1 MRGNWEEQAPA
12 FRLFC
17 WSAPTQTRVKHG
29 GGQVAVFFPRNFAMV
44 SRWKNYVLKIIV
56 ITLYTWII
64 SKGNGE
70 KIVCDDLQ
78 LGQYLFVN
86 LLVSF
91 RSKYVIVTWTV
102 CKLYKNVFSLT
113 LFRYFCPEPDI
124 DSATQ
129 AAVGCT
135 KNHTVQGKV

>member
-1 MRGNWEEQAPA
+1 
-12 FRLFC
+12 
-17 WSAPTQTRVKHG
+17 
-29 GGQVAVFFPRNFAMV
+29 MV

-56 ITLYTWII
+56 TVLCTWII

-70 KIVCDDLQ
+70 KIVCDGLQ

-91 RSKYVIVTWTV
+91 RSKYVIVTGTV
-102 CKLYKNVFSLT
+102 CKLYKNVFPLT
-113 LFRYFCPEPDI
+113 LFRYLCPEPDI

-135 KNHTVQGKV
+135 KNHTVQGIKYKINVLIHQIVFIITLNCIGFI